1 MTNYFLAID
10 IGASSGRHIL
20 GYVKNGKIL
29 LDEVYRF
36 PNNLVRKGELLCWDY
51 DALFGHILEGMK
63 ACKAAGKIPV
73 SLGID
78 TWAVDYVLLDS
89 NGQPIGPF
97 MAYRDGR
104 NESAVPEVSARISE
118 KQLYSLTGIQRQP
131 FNSIYQ
137 LWATRREDPA
147 RFRRSARFLMT
158 PEYFNY
164 LLTGVDMNE
173 YTNAT
178 STGLVDA
185 QTRTWAPEILGALGY
200 PAHMFGPIHMPGETV
215 GQLRREIAQ
224 EVGFNCTVSLVASH
238 DTASAVMAVPLAD
251 EHSIYI
257 SSGTWSLMGV
267 ELNNPITTERS
278 RQYNLTNEGGYNGT
292 YCYLKNIMGLW
303 IIQSIRHELD
313 DRYSYTQLGDLARRN
328 STFQAVIDANDS
340 RFLAPESMIGAI
352 RDYCRETEQ
361 PIPESPG
368 QLMQCA
374 YRGLA
379 KCYAEA
385 AAELQH
391 ITGKKYTSINI
402 VGGGCQDSYLNEMTA
417 AATGLPVFAG
427 PVEGTALGNLLCQMI
442 QAGEYADL
450 AQARAAIRESFD
462 ILPV

>member
-51 DALFGHILEGMK
+51 DALFGHILAGMK

-89 NGQPIGPF
+89 SGQPIGPF

-164 LLTGVDMNE
+164 LLTGIFP
-173 YTNAT
+173 A
-178 STGLVDA
+178 
-185 QTRTWAPEILGALGY
+185 ALQAFM
-200 PAHMFGPIHMPGETV
+200 PARICPN
-215 GQLRREIAQ
+215 R
-224 EVGFNCTVSLVASH
+224 AS
-238 DTASAVMAVPLAD
+238 
-251 EHSIYI
+251 
-257 SSGTWSLMGV
+257 
-267 ELNNPITTERS
+267 
-278 RQYNLTNEGGYNGT
+278 
-292 YCYLKNIMGLW
+292 
-303 IIQSIRHELD
+303 
-313 DRYSYTQLGDLARRN
+313 
-328 STFQAVIDANDS
+328 
-340 RFLAPESMIGAI
+340 
-352 RDYCRETEQ
+352 
-361 PIPESPG
+361 
-368 QLMQCA
+368 
-374 YRGLA
+374 
-379 KCYAEA
+379 
-385 AAELQH
+385 
-391 ITGKKYTSINI
+391 
-402 VGGGCQDSYLNEMTA
+402 
-417 AATGLPVFAG
+417 
-427 PVEGTALGNLLCQMI
+427 
-442 QAGEYADL
+442 
-450 AQARAAIRESFD
+450 
-462 ILPV
+462 

>member
-1 MTNYFLAID
+1 
-10 IGASSGRHIL
+10 
-20 GYVKNGKIL
+20 
-29 LDEVYRF
+29 
-36 PNNLVRKGELLCWDY
+36 
-51 DALFGHILEGMK
+51 
-63 ACKAAGKIPV
+63 
-73 SLGID
+73 
-78 TWAVDYVLLDS
+78 
-89 NGQPIGPF
+89 
-97 MAYRDGR
+97 
-104 NESAVPEVSARISE
+104 
-118 KQLYSLTGIQRQP
+118 
-131 FNSIYQ
+131 
-137 LWATRREDPA
+137 
-147 RFRRSARFLMT
+147 
-158 PEYFNY
+158 
-164 LLTGVDMNE
+164 MNE

-200 PAHMFGPIHMPGETV
+200 PAHMFGPMHMPGETV

-251 EHSIYI
+251 DHSIYI

-379 KCYAEA
+379 KCYAGA

-450 AQARAAIRESFD
+450 AQARAAIREKLRYSACVIQAGRIAISIFSCKGVRPCWNKQKKCM
-462 ILPV
+462 LT

>member
-36 PNNLVRKGELLCWDY
+36 PNNLVRQGELLCWDY

-89 NGQPIGPF
+89 SGQPIGPF

-200 PAHMFGPIHMPGETV
+200 PAVFSSVFRWVTLPMQT
-215 GQLRREIAQ
+215 
-224 EVGFNCTVSLVASH
+224 
-238 DTASAVMAVPLAD
+238 TA
-251 EHSIYI
+251 
-257 SSGTWSLMGV
+257 W
-267 ELNNPITTERS
+267 
-278 RQYNLTNEGGYNGT
+278 Q
-292 YCYLKNIMGLW
+292 
-303 IIQSIRHELD
+303 II
-313 DRYSYTQLGDLARRN
+313 
-328 STFQAVIDANDS
+328 
-340 RFLAPESMIGAI
+340 
-352 RDYCRETEQ
+352 CR
-361 PIPESPG
+361 
-368 QLMQCA
+368 
-374 YRGLA
+374 
-379 KCYAEA
+379 K
-385 AAELQH
+385 
-391 ITGKKYTSINI
+391 I
-402 VGGGCQDSYLNEMTA
+402 VR
-417 AATGLPVFAG
+417 
-427 PVEGTALGNLLCQMI
+427 LCQTRPS
-442 QAGEYADL
+442 ATC
-450 AQARAAIRESFD
+450 R
-462 ILPV
+462 P

>member
-36 PNNLVRKGELLCWDY
+36 PNNLVRQGELLCWDY
-51 DALFGHILEGMK
+51 GALFGHILAGMK

-89 NGQPIGPF
+89 SGQPIGPF

-173 YTNAT
+173 YTNVT

-292 YCYLKNIMGLW
+292 YCYLKTLW
-303 IIQSIRHELD
+303 DFGSSNLSAMNWTTGIAIPNWEIW
-313 DRYSYTQLGDLARRN
+313 
-328 STFQAVIDANDS
+328 
-340 RFLAPESMIGAI
+340 PGA
-352 RDYCRETEQ
+352 
-361 PIPESPG
+361 
-368 QLMQCA
+368 
-374 YRGLA
+374 
-379 KCYAEA
+379 
-385 AAELQH
+385 
-391 ITGKKYTSINI
+391 
-402 VGGGCQDSYLNEMTA
+402 
-417 AATGLPVFAG
+417 
-427 PVEGTALGNLLCQMI
+427 TALSRLSSTPTT
-442 QAGEYADL
+442 AGSWRL
-450 AQARAAIRESFD
+450 RA
-462 ILPV
+462 